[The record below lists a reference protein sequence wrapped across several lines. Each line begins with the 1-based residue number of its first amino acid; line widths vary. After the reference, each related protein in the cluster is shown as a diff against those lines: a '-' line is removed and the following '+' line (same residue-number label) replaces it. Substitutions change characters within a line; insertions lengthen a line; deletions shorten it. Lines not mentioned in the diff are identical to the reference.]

1 MPGPSAE
8 ERITPSQRYFL
19 APSLIHRGQISA
31 CSRTHQPPQQSTR
44 SLRLPR
50 AQVKR
55 QRLQHR
61 GVLLLGTGQLF
72 VGGQQFAK
80 LNKGTARSL
89 FSAAESMATPCSVK
103 A

>member
-1 MPGPSAE
+1 
-8 ERITPSQRYFL
+8 
-19 APSLIHRGQISA
+19 
-31 CSRTHQPPQQSTR
+31 
-44 SLRLPR
+44 
-50 AQVKR
+50 
-55 QRLQHR
+55 LQHR
-61 GVLLLGTGQLF
+61 GVLLLGTGLVLLGCFQLLDFTGQLF

>member
-1 MPGPSAE
+1 
-8 ERITPSQRYFL
+8 
-19 APSLIHRGQISA
+19 
-31 CSRTHQPPQQSTR
+31 
-44 SLRLPR
+44 
-50 AQVKR
+50 
-55 QRLQHR
+55 LQHR